1 MSKQKSL
8 PRCMIQVVPFL
19 KSTPLL
25 GPMSISKRGRI
36 KKTPTGGRD
45 MMCTI
50 IPYTPDK
57 MNDVRTL
64 IEDPFVREDLL
75 GCLEEFPDC
84 GLVAMEKGVIA
95 GAAVFTGKNDVT
107 SFTLYVGTSF
117 RKRGIGTKLL
127 HELEKNMRSSAVKE
141 VYCDFQEDPDHSSFI
156 EKNGCPL
163 QFRSS
168 LMTFQGTDTALPDHR
183 IRLYEDND
191 YEAVHDILHRAFQK
205 MRKQVGL
212 SLLDSP
218 RSMEEAAK
226 YLENRTSILILEDE
240 TIMKGCIFLDGK
252 EIDKLAVAPEE
263 EGKGYGKALLTAG
276 VKRILKEQSEA
287 VLWVVQ
293 GNPAEKLYKGFG
305 FQRKRLH
312 CFYKKILS

>member
-1 MSKQKSL
+1 
-8 PRCMIQVVPFL
+8 
-19 KSTPLL
+19 
-25 GPMSISKRGRI
+25 
-36 KKTPTGGRD
+36 
-45 MMCTI
+45 MCTI

-57 MNDVRTL
+57 KKEVRML

-84 GLVAMEKGVIA
+84 GLVAMEKGVIV
-95 GAAVFTGKNDVT
+95 GVAVFTGKNAIT
-107 SFTLYVGTSF
+107 SFTLYVGTAY
-117 RKRGIGTKLL
+117 RKRGVGTKLL
-127 HELEKNMRSSAVKE
+127 LELEKSMRSSAVKE
-141 VYCDFQEDPDHSSFI
+141 VYCDFQEDSKHSSFV
-156 EKNGCPL
+156 EKNGYPL

-168 LMTFQGTDTALPDHR
+168 LMTFQGTDTALSDHR
-183 IRLYEDND
+183 IRLYEDQD
-191 YEAVHDILHRAFQK
+191 YEAVHDLLHRAFQK

-212 SLLDSP
+212 PLQDAPKS
-218 RSMEEAAK
+218 REEAKK
-226 YLENRTSILILEDE
+226 YLENRTSIFVLEE
-240 TIMKGCIFLDGK
+240 ESIIKGCIFLDGH

-293 GNPAEKLYKGFG
+293 RNPAEKLYKGFG

>member
-1 MSKQKSL
+1 MSL
-8 PRCMIQVVPFL
+8 
-19 KSTPLL
+19 
-25 GPMSISKRGRI
+25 SKRGRI
-36 KKTPTGGRD
+36 KKTPTGGGD

-57 MNDVRTL
+57 KKEVRML

-84 GLVAMEKGVIA
+84 GLVAMEKGVIV
-95 GAAVFTGKNDVT
+95 GVAVFTGKNAIT
-107 SFTLYVGTSF
+107 SFTLYVRTAY

-127 HELEKNMRSSAVKE
+127 LELEKSMRSSAVKE
-141 VYCDFQEDPDHSSFI
+141 VYCDFQEDSKHSSFI
-156 EKNGCPL
+156 EKNGYPL

-168 LMTFQGTDTALPDHR
+168 LMTFQGTETALPDHR
-183 IRLYEDND
+183 IRLYEDQD

-212 SLLDSP
+212 PLLDSP

-226 YLENRTSILILEDE
+226 YLENRTSIFVLEE
-240 TIMKGCIFLDGK
+240 ESIIKGCIFLDGH

-293 GNPAEKLYKGFG
+293 GNPAEKLYTSFG
-305 FQRKRLH
+305 FQKRRLH
-312 CFYKKILS
+312 CFHKKILS

>member
-1 MSKQKSL
+1 
-8 PRCMIQVVPFL
+8 
-19 KSTPLL
+19 
-25 GPMSISKRGRI
+25 
-36 KKTPTGGRD
+36 

-50 IPYTPDK
+50 IPYTSDK

-84 GLVAMEKGVIA
+84 GLVAIEKGVIV
-95 GAAVFTGKNDVT
+95 GVAVFTGKNAIT
-107 SFTLYVGTSF
+107 SFTLYVGTSY

-141 VYCDFQEDPDHSSFI
+141 VYCDFQENPDHSSFI
-156 EKNGCPL
+156 EKNGYPL

-168 LMTFQGTDTALPDHR
+168 LMTFQGTDTALPNHR
-183 IRLYEDND
+183 IRLYEDQD
-191 YEAVHDILHRAFQK
+191 YETVHDILHRAFQK

-226 YLENRTSILILEDE
+226 YLENRTSIFVLEE
-240 TIMKGCIFLDGK
+240 ESIIKGCIFLDGK

-293 GNPAEKLYKGFG
+293 GNPAEKLYTSFE
-305 FQRKRLH
+305 FQKRRLH
-312 CFYKKILS
+312 CFHKKILS